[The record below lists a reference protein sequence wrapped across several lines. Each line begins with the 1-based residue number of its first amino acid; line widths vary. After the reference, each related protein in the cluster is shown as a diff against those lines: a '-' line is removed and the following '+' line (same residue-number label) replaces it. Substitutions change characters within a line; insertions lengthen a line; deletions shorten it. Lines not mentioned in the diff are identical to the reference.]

1 MAEVTE
7 HARDHLIDSMPLE
20 KTGIPGQV
28 TSANLSSSLFHTEL
42 CNDLIVLRS
51 NSPLFPPTLRLI
63 TNPHK
68 ILIMLPKMF
77 LKNSL

>member
-42 CNDLIVLRS
+42 CNEVCLLEAKE
-51 NSPLFPPTLRLI
+51 N
-63 TNPHK
+63 
-68 ILIMLPKMF
+68 
-77 LKNSL
+77 